1 MTRDEDFIGQLEG
14 YLDEYEGLTPL
25 PDAISN
31 AVRAQLPKTRQIG
44 PLWGPMRYLN
54 MSISLPGPVR
64 YGLVAAVV
72 VLAAIGVGALLP
84 RITGRPT
91 ATPTATP
98 TPSPTPPELMAGEQ
112 LKPGTYSLSVLGLVN
127 ATITVPSGWVAYD
140 HASVNKNGLDNASI
154 TAVIFWDADP
164 HDRVYAD
171 PCHWSSGFVDPPV
184 GKTIDDLA
192 TALADQPDRGDA
204 MPIDVSIDGYRGQM
218 IELSVPSDIRFADC
232 DGGQFRTWEGRY
244 HQGPGQIDQIY
255 ILDVGGH
262 RLVIDTFFMPA
273 TSEGDRAERQAI
285 VDSIQ
290 LSRP

>member
-44 PLWGPMRYLN
+44 PVWGPMRYLN
-54 MSISLPGPVR
+54 MSFSLPRPVR
-64 YGLVAAVV
+64 YGLVAVVV

-91 ATPTATP
+91 ATPTASP
-98 TPSPTPPELMAGEQ
+98 TPSQTPPELMAGER

-127 ATITVPSGWVAYD
+127 ATLTVPDGWAAYD
-140 HASVNKNGLDNASI
+140 HASVNKNGPDDARI
-154 TAVIFWDADP
+154 TAVIFWDTDP
-164 HDRVYAD
+164 HARVYAD
-171 PCHWSSGFVDPPV
+171 PCHWSSGFVQPPV
-184 GKTIDDLA
+184 GPTIDDLA

-204 MPIDVSIDGYRGQM
+204 MPIDVSIDGYLGRM
-218 IELSVPSDIRFADC
+218 IELSVPSDISFADC

-262 RLVIDTFFMPA
+262 TLVIDTFFMPA
-273 TSEGDRAERQAI
+273 TSEADRAERQAI